1 MCAGLVAASIPLAP
15 LFATSAAQAQVVQ
28 GVRARSAQPSS
39 SGSIQMSGGTVQVI
53 QNGQVTVFKSGN
65 SSGMFSGGAVPPEL
79 MGQVPGAS
87 GDAAAAP
94 TPRLAPLQQLQFDRR
109 PSAILAAWAE
119 LDKAPEVKPD
129 AAAPASAGPGDEI
142 TEQLAALG
150 YAVGGVAIAPSSVPP
165 SGTAP
170 TLVAPTASAPVAL
183 APVPA
188 APTATSAAG
197 APTAVAG
204 QPAASTPSAA
214 GTQPATEAQ
223 PAEAAPDAEAAAAAA
238 AAAEEARKKAE
249 EDAKKAAEAP
259 KAIEKEMADLRRNV
273 TLGRWS
279 DVGTYLKG
287 LSKAEGEAGY
297 EHMLQSLEQGPPQMH
312 VPDMP
317 PQGRMYLEK
326 NQFSPGD
333 VVGLA
338 AAAPRELKPEDLKRL
353 GQILRQALDSG
364 HQLGA
369 FLREVAPRID
379 AEKDGIAKRALARLL
394 VAANEPIGLES
405 LVPALEEA
413 VQANDREGLNLIARH
428 ALARHAEK
436 GKSLGLEQAWQA
448 TQAALAAGDV
458 ELEAKRE
465 ALTRAVEIAPRVQAE
480 LGQAWL
486 DESFTARPERGMEI
500 LATIGGSA
508 AQALSMKPM
517 DAVAR
522 QKLLELQTTAAKALL
537 AAAPELAEQW
547 SAELSLLAANWLREA
562 LHTYQFD
569 ESTARG
575 QRMRRDMYGNAYWYD
590 SNYGPNSG
598 MAAAIPTGKLL
609 EFRPDDAWL
618 GHVEA
623 TLRPRLS
630 MIYAQ
635 LLLKVGE
642 EAEAFPYIEALAASD
657 PRPAKELVDEFLRVW
672 SNNHNPNQ
680 ASSRTSQYVYFFGF
694 EERSGAI
701 PLTRSKQERNLAD
714 LAQWV
719 ARLRSLPVEVD
730 DKLVTQAFQS
740 AHSSAE
746 IYRLETIEQV
756 FGPLSG
762 LEPKTLA
769 ALVQT
774 MRTNLANIWRDP
786 AAQREAKTNRRQ
798 QDIQAEVLRGYEIA
812 NSTLDSA
819 LRDHPASWELA
830 LARAALAHDEN
841 NYQAEIAK
849 DAQFTSRRGEAME
862 LFHRAAEIYASGVEA
877 LDKDDESVDVY
888 QMWFYAAL
896 GASDLRLVDPKAV
909 LLGSEIPRIK
919 AALEALPGERA
930 ERHRASFASTLF
942 ARMSNA
948 NPAVKFRY
956 VREGLAVV
964 GDHPLAHEARE
975 VLDYYGDLVTEIQ
988 LAARVDGGGSVGTAE
1003 PFGLRID
1010 LRHTAAIERE
1020 SGGFAKYLQNQNN
1033 QQYGFNYGRPL
1044 EDYRDKFEEAARETL
1059 TEHFDVLSVTFND
1072 PKAQSIADAEYGWRV
1087 TPYAYVLLKPRGP
1100 EVDLVPPLRL
1110 DLDFLDTSGYAVLPV
1125 ESAPRAID
1133 VAGERG
1139 DERPYERL
1147 SLTQTLDERRAKD
1160 GKLVLEVKAGA
1171 LGIVPPLDA
1180 LLDLAPE
1187 GFDVVETEDHGVSV
1201 VKFDEE
1207 RDGVVSERTWTISL
1221 RGKEGL
1227 SSPPTQFAF
1236 AEAKVETTADEHFRY
1251 VDADLAAVGPVV
1263 DLEAQYAEADRTWI
1277 AWIAVALG
1285 VVAVGVYAARRLA
1298 RPAAA
1303 QQARFRVPETV
1314 NAFTVLGVLRDI
1326 QSQNGLTPDAHG
1338 QLEREISELEAL
1350 YFGDGRTGGEPDLRQ
1365 LAERWVSRAR

>member
-1 MCAGLVAASIPLAP
+1 MSHRLALWAGLLVTSIPLAP
-15 LFATSAAQAQVVQ
+15 QGGVARPAQAVQ
-28 GVRARSAQPSS
+28 GVRARSVQGSS
-39 SGSIQMSGGTVQVI
+39 SGSVQVI
-53 QNGQVTVFKSGN
+53 QSSGGQVTILSGSGN
-65 SSGMFSGGAVPPEL
+65 STTSFGGGSIPPEL
-79 MGQVPGAS
+79 LAQVQGESS
-87 GDAAAAP
+87 GEGAAP

-109 PSAILAAWAE
+109 PSAILAAWAA
-119 LDKAPEVKPD
+119 LDKAPEVTPD
-129 AAAPASAGPGDEI
+129 STASNAGPGDEVSA
-142 TEQLAALG
+142 QLEALG
-150 YAVGGVAIAPSSVPP
+150 YVIAVGAPTGVPTGAAPSAV
-165 SGTAP
+165 
-170 TLVAPTASAPVAL
+170 
-183 APVPA
+183 APVPTT
-188 APTATSAAG
+188 APGVPAVAAG
-197 APTAVAG
+197 QTAV
-204 QPAASTPSAA
+204 SAP
-214 GTQPATEAQ
+214 PATGAQPVAEAQ
-223 PAEAAPDAEAAAAAA
+223 PAEVEANPEAAAAE
-238 AAAEEARKKAE
+238 AEEARKKAE
-249 EDAKKAAEAP
+249 EDAKKAAEEA

-287 LSKAEGEAGY
+287 LTKAEGEAGY
-297 EHMLQSLEQGPPQMH
+297 DHMLQSLEQGPPQMH

-317 PQGRMYLEK
+317 PQGRMFVEK

-338 AAAPRELKPEDLKRL
+338 AAAPRELKPEDLQHL
-353 GQILRQALDSG
+353 GQILRQALDAG

-379 AEKDGIAKRALARLL
+379 APSEGISKRALAKLL
-394 VAANEPIGLES
+394 VAAGEPIGLEG
-405 LVPALEEA
+405 LVPPLEEA
-413 VQANDREGLNLIARH
+413 VQGNDREGLNLIARH
-428 ALARHAEK
+428 ALARHAEA
-436 GKSLGLEQAWQA
+436 GQSTWLEQAWHA
-448 TQAALAAGDV
+448 TQAALASGDV
-458 ELEAKRE
+458 ELEPKRE
-465 ALTRAVEIAPRVQAE
+465 ALTRAVEIAPRVQVE

-500 LATIGGSA
+500 LATIGGA
-508 AQALSMKPM
+508 ASQALSMKPM
-517 DAVAR
+517 DATAR
-522 QKLLELQTTAAKALL
+522 HKLLELQTTAAKALL
-537 AAAPELAEQW
+537 AAAPELAKQW

-562 LHTYQFD
+562 LHSYQHD
-569 ESTARG
+569 ESNERG
-575 QRMRRDMYGNAYWYD
+575 ARMRRDQFGNVYWYET
-590 SNYGPNSG
+590 GFGGQNSG
-598 MAAAIPTGKLL
+598 MAAAIRAGELL
-609 EFRPDDAWL
+609 ECRPDDGWL
-618 GHVEA
+618 AHVEA
-623 TLRPRLS
+623 TLRPRLT
-630 MIYAQ
+630 MAYAQ
-635 LLLKVGE
+635 LLLKVGD
-642 EAEAFPYIEALAASD
+642 EAEAFPYIESLAASD

-672 SNNHNPNQ
+672 STNHNPNQ

-701 PLTRSKQERNLAD
+701 PLTRSKQERNLED

-719 ARLRSLPVEVD
+719 TRLRALPVEID
-730 DKLVTQAFQS
+730 DTLVTQAFQS

-769 ALVQT
+769 ALVQS
-774 MRTNLANIWRDP
+774 MRTNLVNIWRDP
-786 AAQREAKTNRRQ
+786 AAQKAAKTNRRQ
-798 QDIQAEVLRGYEIA
+798 QDIEAEVMRGYEIA
-812 NSTLDSA
+812 NRTLESA

-841 NYQAEIAK
+841 NYQAELAK
-849 DAQFTSRRGEAME
+849 DAEFTSRRGEAME
-862 LFHRAAEIYASGVEA
+862 LYHRAAQSYAAGVEA
-877 LDKDDESVDVY
+877 LDKDDESAEVY

-896 GASDLRLVDPKAV
+896 GASDLRLVQPKAV
-909 LLGSEIPRIK
+909 LLSAEIPRIK

-956 VREGLAVV
+956 VREGLAIV
-964 GDHPLAHEARE
+964 GDHPLAREARE

-988 LAARVDGGGSVGTAE
+988 LAARVDGSGSVGTGQ
-1003 PFGLRID
+1003 PFGLRVD

-1059 TEHFDVLSVTFND
+1059 AEHFDVLSVTFND
-1072 PKAQSIADAEYGWRV
+1072 PKAQSIADAEYGWRI
-1087 TPYAYVLLKPRGP
+1087 TPYAYVLLQPRGP

-1125 ESAPRAID
+1125 ESDPLAID
-1133 VAGERG
+1133 VSGERG

-1147 SLTQTLDERRAKD
+1147 TLTQTLDERHAKE

-1171 LGIVPPLDA
+1171 LGLVPPLDA

-1221 RGKEGL
+1221 RGKEGQ
-1227 SSPPTQFAF
+1227 SAPPTTFAF
-1236 AEAKVETTADEHFRY
+1236 AAPKVEAATDEHFRY
-1251 VDADLAAVGPVV
+1251 VDADLVAVEPVV
-1263 DLEAQYAEADRTWI
+1263 DLESQYASADRTWVV
-1277 AWIAVALG
+1277 WLVVALG
-1285 VVAVGVYAARRLA
+1285 VVAGGVYAVRRLA

-1303 QQARFRVPETV
+1303 EQARFRVPETV

-1338 QLEREISELEAL
+1338 ELGREIAALEAT
-1350 YFGDGRTGGEPDLRQ
+1350 YFGDGRSGGEPDLRQ
-1365 LAERWVSRAR
+1365 LAERWVTRAR